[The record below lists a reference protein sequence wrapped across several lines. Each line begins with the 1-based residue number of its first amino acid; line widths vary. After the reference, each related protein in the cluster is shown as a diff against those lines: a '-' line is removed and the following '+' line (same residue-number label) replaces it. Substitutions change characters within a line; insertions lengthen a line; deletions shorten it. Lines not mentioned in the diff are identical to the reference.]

1 MPLISNAQLAGSG
14 TVEVVENE
22 ISSMPKCLPLA
33 ARFELTM
40 RSVSELAVPVVNLFD
55 RPIQTPGGAGSV
67 VNVLSDVIVVPSST
81 VRVRFDGAGRP

>member
-22 ISSMPKCLPLA
+22 ISSLPLA